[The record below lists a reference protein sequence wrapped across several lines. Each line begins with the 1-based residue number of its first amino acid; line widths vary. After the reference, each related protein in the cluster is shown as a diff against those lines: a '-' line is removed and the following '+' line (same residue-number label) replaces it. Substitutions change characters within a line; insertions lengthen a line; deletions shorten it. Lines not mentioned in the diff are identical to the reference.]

1 MKRNDGFTLIEL
13 LVTISVGTLVT
24 FAAMSLL
31 LLGAR
36 VQYNSTQEA
45 EEQQT
50 VRIVM
55 SLLEEMAG
63 KGSFNYKEETD
74 DIGSWRLL
82 NCADPDNHEDDDHD
96 LTNDTVVFEY
106 VKIDQSIYRGEAA
119 DDNAP
124 LLDGL
129 NNATA
134 LLNRETNLV
143 SLAFETAWG
152 GNYAT
157 SVYCRTNKLKEAEP
171 EMTDAEVD
179 QKVEQYTDGKNA
191 AENTPAGRRFTFLN
205 TLAGEY
211 GSGNNTGVIIN
222 DIPGQ
227 DFDYYS
233 EWYIGGYNNNGWNKD
248 TPWCACFLGWAA
260 VKNEILDKE
269 SPFVFANVDEGAKAF
284 IAAALDSDPDNGNWK
299 DANATPSP
307 GDYVFFDW
315 SGKQKDPAHVGVVLD
330 VDDNGDI
337 YTIEG
342 NSSGRVAVRKY
353 AADSDAIMAFGSL
366 DQFIGS

>member
-1 MKRNDGFTLIEL
+1 MRRNDGFTLIEL
-13 LVTISVGTLVT
+13 LVTISTGALVT

-50 VRIVM
+50 IRIVM

-82 NCADPDNHEDDDHD
+82 NCADPDKHEDDDHN

-106 VKIDQSIYRGEAA
+106 VKTKQSIYRGKAA

-129 NNATA
+129 NNATV
-134 LLNRETNLV
+134 LLNAETNLV
-143 SLAFETAWG
+143 SLGFETDWG

-157 SVYCRTNKLKEAEP
+157 NVYCRTGKLKEAEP
-171 EMTDAEVD
+171 DVKNESGVQGIYAED
-179 QKVEQYTDGKNA
+179 RESTLTKRID
-191 AENTPAGRRFTFLN
+191 FLD

-211 GSGNNTGVIIN
+211 GTGNNTGRIVGDPN
-222 DIPGQ
+222 GT
-227 DFDYYS
+227 YYS
-233 EWYIGGYNNNGWNKD
+233 QWYIGSENWGTNGWNKD
-248 TPWCACFLGWAA
+248 TPWCACFLSWAA
-260 VKNEILDKE
+260 VKNDIVGEN
-269 SPFVFANVDEGAKAF
+269 SPFVFANVDAGMAAFKAVSGDGD
-284 IAAALDSDPDNGNWK
+284 LTNGDWK
-299 DANATPSP
+299 SANDTPSP

-315 SGKQKDPAHVGVVLD
+315 SEKQKDPAHVGVVLD
-330 VDDNGDI
+330 TVPENGKTYI

-353 AADSDAIMAFGSL
+353 AADSKVIMGYGVLPGF
-366 DQFIGS
+366 